1 MSFQVLPG
9 EKAGRP
15 LYCVIVPLSDHP
27 AKDFEQRLQ
36 SLGVHGSWTIDVPV
50 AKTVR
55 AQMG

>member
-1 MSFQVLPG
+1 MSFQVVPE

-27 AKDFEQRLQ
+27 AEDVEQRLQ
-36 SLGVHGSWTIDVPV
+36 SLGVQDSWTIDVPV

-55 AQMG
+55 VQMG